1 MMISNGLSG
10 ETRRISI
17 VPVSF
22 SRVSEIAVISAE
34 MTVNT
39 NAISPGTNRFELA
52 RVGLKRMRASA
63 AMRTPPARFARSR
76 S

>member
-1 MMISNGLSG
+1 MISSGLSG

-22 SRVSEIAVISAE
+22 SRVREIAVISAE
-34 MTVNT
+34 MMVSTK
-39 NAISPGTNRFELA
+39 AMSPGTNRFELA
-52 RVGLKRMRASA
+52 RVGLKRIRASGTMRMAPPRA
-63 AMRTPPARFARSR
+63 ATSR